1 MRTHFALVKANTV
14 DTIPIEVSANDRD
27 TMIHQS
33 NRERLRVYTRWAKKI
48 WMGPAAL
55 EGVSHQL
62 NRVLLEIEERHVR
75 GEEEGGRGERP
86 LHSEQIRSVR
96 EVIDDV

>member
-33 NRERLRVYTRWAKKI
+33 NRERMSVYA
-48 WMGPAAL
+48 M
-55 EGVSHQL
+55 
-62 NRVLLEIEERHVR
+62 
-75 GEEEGGRGERP
+75 GEEDLNGASGATTCWSLVETSVIGNRREARTRREREE
-86 LHSEQIRSVR
+86 SR
-96 EVIDDV
+96 

>member
-1 MRTHFALVKANTV
+1 MVEMRTHFALVKANTV

-48 WMGPAAL
+48 
-55 EGVSHQL
+55 
-62 NRVLLEIEERHVR
+62 
-75 GEEEGGRGERP
+75 
-86 LHSEQIRSVR
+86 
-96 EVIDDV
+96 